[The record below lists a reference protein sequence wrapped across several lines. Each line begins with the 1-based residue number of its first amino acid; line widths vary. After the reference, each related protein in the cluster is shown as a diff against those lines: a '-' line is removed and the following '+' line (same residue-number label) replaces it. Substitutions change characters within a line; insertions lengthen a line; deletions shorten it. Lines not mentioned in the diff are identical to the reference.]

1 MSETVVAKRYAEALF
16 QLGIEK
22 NNLDELVTEFT
33 TVRDVFQDNKELNLF
48 LLHPAVSSE
57 KKKELIAGSFTNLQ
71 KDVVNTL
78 KLLIDRHRTVII
90 PAIIDQFIQLVN
102 NAKGIVEATVYSTRA
117 LSENEKRELELSF
130 AKRLNKTAVTFD
142 NKIDSSLIGGIK
154 IRVGNT
160 IYDGTI
166 SGKLKNIERKLM
178 TAN

>member
-33 TVRDVFQDNKELNLF
+33 TVREVFQNNQELNVF
-48 LLHPAVSSE
+48 LMHPAVSGE
-57 KKKELIAGSFTNLQ
+57 KKKELIATSFQSLQ

-78 KLLIDRHRTVII
+78 KLLIDRHRTDII
-90 PAIIDQFIQLVN
+90 PATINQFIQLVN
-102 NAKGIVEATVYSTRA
+102 DAKGMVEASVYSTRA
-117 LSENEKRELELSF
+117 LTEDEKHELELSF

-142 NKIDSSLIGGIK
+142 NKIDPTLIGGIK

-166 SGKLKNIERKLM
+166 SGKLKSIERKIL